1 MAKKPKLIPLAG
13 AADFKAKAD
22 EWAKLDNEIATL
34 EAQLGDEQDKLL
46 KKFEHIGALK
56 EKRTILEASLE
67 AFATKNENN
76 ERAICYPNKR
86 SGESTLAEWGLAL
99 NPPALSTLKGY
110 TWAAVTNLVGTDKSL
125 KDCIKM
131 TPKLDKETLKARI
144 GDKPERLAQFG
155 LCIEQGTTFAIAR
168 KASEFGTV

>member
-1 MAKKPKLIPLAG
+1 MAKKTKLIPLAG

-22 EWAKLDNEIATL
+22 EWAKIDNEIATL
-34 EAQLGDEQDKLL
+34 EAQLGEEQDKLL
-46 KKFEHIGALK
+46 KKFEKIASLK
-56 EKRTILEASLE
+56 EKRTVLEASME

-76 ERAICYPNKR
+76 ERAVCFPGKR

-99 NPPALSTLKGY
+99 NPPALATLKGY
-110 TWAAVTNLVGTDKSL
+110 TWAAVTNLIATDKAL
-125 KDCIKM
+125 KDCIKQ

>member
-1 MAKKPKLIPLAG
+1 MAKKTKLIPLTG

-34 EAQLGDEQDKLL
+34 EAQLGEEQDALL
-46 KKFEHIGALK
+46 KKYENIGALK
-56 EKRTILEASLE
+56 EKRTILEASME
-67 AFATKNENN
+67 AFAVKNENN

-110 TWAAVTNLVGTDKSL
+110 TWAAVTNLISTDKSL
-125 KDCIKM
+125 KDCIKSK
-131 TPKLDKETLKARI
+131 PSLDKETLKARI

-155 LCIEQGTTFAIAR
+155 LCIEQGTTFTITR
-168 KASEFGTV
+168 KASEFSTI

>member
-1 MAKKPKLIPLAG
+1 MAKKTKLIPLTG

-22 EWAKLDNEIATL
+22 EWAKLDNEITAL
-34 EAQLGDEQDKLL
+34 EAQLGEEQDALL
-46 KKFEHIGALK
+46 KKYEHIGALK
-56 EKRTILEASLE
+56 EKRTILEASME
-67 AFATKNENN
+67 AFAVKNENN

-110 TWAAVTNLVGTDKSL
+110 TWAAVTNLISTDKAL
-125 KDCIKM
+125 RDCIKSK
-131 TPKLDKETLKARI
+131 PSLDKETLKARI

-155 LCIEQGTTFAIAR
+155 LCIEQGTTFTITR

>member
-1 MAKKPKLIPLAG
+1 MAKKPKLIPLTG

-22 EWAKLDNEIATL
+22 EWAKLDNEITAL
-34 EAQLGDEQDKLL
+34 EAQLGEEQDALL
-46 KKFEHIGALK
+46 KKYDHIGALK
-56 EKRTILEASLE
+56 EERTILEASME
-67 AFATKNENN
+67 AFAVKNENN

-110 TWAAVTNLVGTDKSL
+110 TWAAVTNLISTDKSL
-125 KDCIKM
+125 RDCIKSK
-131 TPKLDKETLKARI
+131 PSLDKETLKARI

-155 LCIEQGTTFAIAR
+155 LCIEQGTTFTITR

>member
-1 MAKKPKLIPLAG
+1 MAKKTKLIPLTG

-22 EWAKLDNEIATL
+22 EWAKLDNEITAL
-34 EAQLGDEQDKLL
+34 EAQLGEEQDALL
-46 KKFEHIGALK
+46 KKYEHIGALK
-56 EKRTILEASLE
+56 EKRTILEASME

-76 ERAICYPNKR
+76 EHAICYPNKR

-110 TWAAVTNLVGTDKSL
+110 TWAAVTNLISTDKSL
-125 KDCIKM
+125 KDCIKSK
-131 TPKLDKETLKARI
+131 PSLDKETLKARI

-155 LCIEQGTTFAIAR
+155 LCIEQGTTFTITR

>member
-1 MAKKPKLIPLAG
+1 MAKKTKLIPLTG

-34 EAQLGDEQDKLL
+34 EVQLGEEQDALL
-46 KKFEHIGALK
+46 KKYEHIGALK
-56 EKRTILEASLE
+56 EKRTILEASME
-67 AFATKNENN
+67 AFAVKNENN

-110 TWAAVTNLVGTDKSL
+110 TWAAVTNLISTDKSL
-125 KDCIKM
+125 RDCIKSK
-131 TPKLDKETLKARI
+131 PSLDKETLKARI

-155 LCIEQGTTFAIAR
+155 LCIEQGTTFTITR